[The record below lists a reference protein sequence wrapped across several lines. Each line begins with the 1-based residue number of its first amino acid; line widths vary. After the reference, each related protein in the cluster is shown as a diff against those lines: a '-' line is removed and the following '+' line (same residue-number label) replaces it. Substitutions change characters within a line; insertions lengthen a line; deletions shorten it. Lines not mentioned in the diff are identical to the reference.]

1 MLNRIMYKKRKGK
14 TLYMII
20 ILIMMAVKRGQEGK
34 LWECGLCCRAWPRRS
49 CHPAGKFRDRKK
61 RKKIGEITIIWKA

>member
-1 MLNRIMYKKRKGK
+1 
-14 TLYMII
+14 
-20 ILIMMAVKRGQEGK
+20 MMAMKRGQEGK

-61 RKKIGEITIIWKA
+61 REKKGEITIIWKA